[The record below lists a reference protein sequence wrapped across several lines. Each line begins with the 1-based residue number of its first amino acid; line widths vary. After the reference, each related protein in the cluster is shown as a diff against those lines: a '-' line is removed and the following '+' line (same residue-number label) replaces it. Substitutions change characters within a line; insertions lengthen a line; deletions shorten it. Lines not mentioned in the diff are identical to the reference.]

1 MKGSAMFDLELLHT
15 FVSVVDAGGFTKAGE
30 RVNRT
35 QSTVSQ
41 QIRKLEEQLG
51 RPLLLRQRASK
62 HIELTEDGERLLGYA
77 RRLVALSL
85 EAHSVLRRSDDTG
98 VVKLGVPEDFDVQR
112 LMTLLSGFAR
122 QYPRIRLDTVNGLS
136 VDLHARLEAKEIDLA
151 LVKRDLPSRQAQRD
165 EPALASWPEQ
175 VNWVAG
181 REVRIIE
188 DPVPLVVY
196 PQGCI
201 YRNRIV
207 HALESS
213 GRRWRVAFASQSL
226 VGIQAAVSAGLG
238 ISLLPASAMRA
249 DHRLLSAEEGFASV
263 PASEL
268 ALIAGNRLLTDVQ
281 RTLVTYM
288 KQEMTAN

>member
-1 MKGSAMFDLELLHT
+1 MFDLELLRT
-15 FVSVVDAGGFTKAGE
+15 FVSVVDSGGFTKAGE

-41 QIRKLEEQLG
+41 QIRKLEDQLG

-62 HIELTEDGERLLGYA
+62 HIELTEDGERLIGYA

-85 EAHSVLRRSDDTG
+85 EAHSVLCRSDDNG

-112 LMTLLSGFAR
+112 LMGLLSGFAHK
-122 QYPRIRLDTVNGLS
+122 YPRIRLDTVNGLS
-136 VDLHARLEAKEIDLA
+136 VDLHGRLESKEIDLA
-151 LVKRDLPSRQAQRD
+151 LVKRDRLARL

-175 VNWVAG
+175 VNWVTG
-181 REVRIIE
+181 RDMRIIA

-207 HALESS
+207 HALESA
-213 GRRWRVAFASQSL
+213 GRSWRVAFASQSL

-238 ISLLPASAMRA
+238 ISLLPASAMLE
-249 DHRLLSAEEGFASV
+249 DHRLLGADEGFSPV

-268 ALIAGNRLLTDVQ
+268 ALISSSRMLTDVQ
-281 RTLVTYM
+281 RTLVDYM
-288 KQEMTAN
+288 KQQMIANRPAEHL

>member
-1 MKGSAMFDLELLHT
+1 MFDLELLRT

-62 HIELTEDGERLLGYA
+62 HIELTEDGERLIGYA
-77 RRLVALSL
+77 RRLVTLAL
-85 EAHSVLRRSDDTG
+85 EARSVLCGSDETF

-112 LMTLLSGFAR
+112 LMGLLSGFAQR
-122 QYPRIRLDTVNGLS
+122 FPRIRLDTVNGLS
-136 VDLHARLEAKEIDLA
+136 VDLHARLESKEIDLA
-151 LVKRDLPSRQAQRD
+151 LVKRDRGAKQEA
-165 EPALASWPEQ
+165 ALASWPEQ

-181 REVRIIE
+181 LALERIE

-213 GRRWRVAFASQSL
+213 GRSWRVAFASQSL

-238 ISLLPASAMRA
+238 ISLLPASAMLA
-249 DHRLLSAEEGFASV
+249 DHRLLSVEEGFAPV
-263 PASEL
+263 PASKL
-268 ALIAGNRLLTDVQ
+268 ALISGSRLLTDVQ
-281 RTLVTYM
+281 RTLVEYM
-288 KQEMTAN
+288 KEQLIAH

>member
-1 MKGSAMFDLELLHT
+1 MFDLELLHT
-15 FVSVVDAGGFTKAGE
+15 FVCVVDAGGFTKAGE

-62 HIELTEDGERLLGYA
+62 HIELTEDGERLMGYA
-77 RRLVALSL
+77 RRLVALSV
-85 EAHSVLRRSDDTG
+85 EAHSVLCRSDGTG

-112 LMTLLSGFAR
+112 LMSLLSGFAQR
-122 QYPRIRLDTVNGLS
+122 YPRIRLDTVNGLS
-136 VDLHARLEAKEIDLA
+136 VDLHARLEAREIDLA
-151 LVKRDLPSRQAQRD
+151 LVKRNLPSRQAQRD
-165 EPALASWPEQ
+165 DPALASWPEQ

-181 REVRIIE
+181 REVQSIE

-238 ISLLPASAMRA
+238 ISLLPASAMLT
-249 DHRLLSAEEGFASV
+249 DHRLLGAEEGFAPV

-281 RTLVTYM
+281 STLVTYM
-288 KQEMTAN
+288 KQAMTAN

>member
-62 HIELTEDGERLLGYA
+62 HIELTEDGERLMGYA

-196 PQGCI
+196 PLGCI

-288 KQEMTAN
+288 KEEMTAN

>member
-1 MKGSAMFDLELLHT
+1 MFDLELLHT
-15 FVSVVDAGGFTKAGE
+15 FVCVVDAGGFTKAGE

-62 HIELTEDGERLLGYA
+62 HIELTEDGERLMGYA
-77 RRLVALSL
+77 RRLVALSV
-85 EAHSVLRRSDDTG
+85 EAHSVLCRSDDTG

-112 LMTLLSGFAR
+112 LMSLLSGFAQR
-122 QYPRIRLDTVNGLS
+122 YPRIRLDTVNGLS
-136 VDLHARLEAKEIDLA
+136 VDLHARLEAREIDLA
-151 LVKRDLPSRQAQRD
+151 LVKRNLPSRQAQRD
-165 EPALASWPEQ
+165 DPALASWPEQ

-181 REVRIIE
+181 REVQSIE

-238 ISLLPASAMRA
+238 ISLLPASAMLT
-249 DHRLLSAEEGFASV
+249 DHRLLGAEEGFAPV

-281 RTLVTYM
+281 SKLVTYM
-288 KQEMTAN
+288 KQAMTAN

>member
-1 MKGSAMFDLELLHT
+1 MFDLELLHT
-15 FVSVVDAGGFTKAGE
+15 FVCVVDAGGFTKAGE

-62 HIELTEDGERLLGYA
+62 HIELTEDGERLMGYA
-77 RRLVALSL
+77 RRLVALSV
-85 EAHSVLRRSDDTG
+85 EAHSVLCRSDDTG

-112 LMTLLSGFAR
+112 LMSLLSGFAQR
-122 QYPRIRLDTVNGLS
+122 YPRIRLDTVNGLS
-136 VDLHARLEAKEIDLA
+136 VDLHARLEAREIDLA
-151 LVKRDLPSRQAQRD
+151 LVKRNLPSRQAQRD
-165 EPALASWPEQ
+165 DPALASWREQ

-181 REVRIIE
+181 REVQSIE

-213 GRRWRVAFASQSL
+213 SRRWRVAFASQSL

-238 ISLLPASAMRA
+238 ISLLPASAMLT
-249 DHRLLSAEEGFASV
+249 DHRLLGAEEGFAPV

-281 RTLVTYM
+281 STLVTYM
-288 KQEMTAN
+288 KQAMTAN